1 MARLS
6 PVLASVVAVF
16 GVVSCVI
23 EAEEIPA
30 GTGGRLVVSTTGG
43 SGGAGGTGGD
53 AGTGGGDAGAGGSDA
68 GAGGDGGAGGDA
80 GAAGDA
86 GSGGDAGQGGSGGT
100 GGAGGS
106 GGTGGAGGAG
116 TGGSAGKAGGT
127 TCEDTNP
134 ALDVKL
140 DTFNVALAGNF
151 IPYEKERRQPIV
163 DALAALDSDVVCLQ
177 EVWEQSD
184 KELIANAVKAKF
196 PHAFFVKHDLETALD
211 DATDADGK
219 VPPAPTTPPCTD
231 DEVAGVVAKFDS
243 AVDCLRDNCPTDAA
257 LGENAETISSS
268 CATSKCASKALSL
281 MNSSK
286 RCYGCLLPQMPTATF
301 ATMRNECKTN
311 PKAGL
316 AFGGQNGVMLLSKH
330 PLEDTGAVVLP
341 GTWNRRALLKARA
354 SLPNG
359 GKLQVYCHHF
369 TPIFKGS
376 LYPYT
381 GLYGAGPDAN
391 GWVNEQLLHAK
402 KMVELAKKENAS
414 CTPTVLLADV
424 NASRAYP
431 NATPPIPAE
440 GVGTLDQ
447 LESYFTHG
455 IAAGYTPACTYCKG
469 NENVADND
477 TGGDQ
482 WIDHIHVL
490 NVDPSKIKSTTLLF
504 TEKSVD
510 VKNAEGASIKVEL
523 SDHYGLRTVL
533 SLGK

>member
-1 MARLS
+1 
-6 PVLASVVAVF
+6 
-16 GVVSCVI
+16 
-23 EAEEIPA
+23 
-30 GTGGRLVVSTTGG
+30 
-43 SGGAGGTGGD
+43 
-53 AGTGGGDAGAGGSDA
+53 
-68 GAGGDGGAGGDA
+68 
-80 GAAGDA
+80 
-86 GSGGDAGQGGSGGT
+86 
-100 GGAGGS
+100 
-106 GGTGGAGGAG
+106 
-116 TGGSAGKAGGT
+116 
-127 TCEDTNP
+127 
-134 ALDVKL
+134 
-140 DTFNVALAGNF
+140 
-151 IPYEKERRQPIV
+151 
-163 DALAALDSDVVCLQ
+163 
-177 EVWEQSD
+177 
-184 KELIANAVKAKF
+184 
-196 PHAFFVKHDLETALD
+196 
-211 DATDADGK
+211 
-219 VPPAPTTPPCTD
+219 
-231 DEVAGVVAKFDS
+231 
-243 AVDCLRDNCPTDAA
+243 
-257 LGENAETISSS
+257 
-268 CATSKCASKALSL
+268 

-286 RCYGCLLPQMPTATF
+286 RCDGCLLPQMPTATF

-330 PLEDTGAVVLP
+330 PLENTSAVVLP
-341 GTWNRRALLKARA
+341 GTWNRRAVLKARA

-359 GKLQVYCHHF
+359 SKLQVYCHHL

-391 GWVNEQLLHAK
+391 GWANEQLLHAK
-402 KMVELAKKENAS
+402 KMVALAKAENTS

-424 NASRAYP
+424 NASRPYP

-440 GVGTLDQ
+440 GVATLDE

-510 VKNAEGASIKVEL
+510 AKDAGGASIKVEL